1 MRTYVRARVEGG
13 TYFFTVNLAKRH
25 GTTLLVDRIDA
36 LKEAFRRTRQDHPFA
51 MPAFVVLP
59 EHLHCIWRLPPGDG
73 DFPVRWRLIKSR
85 FSRSLPREERR
96 TQSRASKSERGIWQR
111 RYWEQLVRNEAHF
124 QRCMDYIHYN
134 PIKHG
139 HVTHALDWPYSSFR
153 HWVERGIYPMHWAM
167 PSKAGLL
174 PSERSAGLMKPTQ
187 PTT

>member
-96 TQSRASKSERGIWQR
+96 TQSRADS
-111 RYWEQLVRNEAHF
+111 
-124 QRCMDYIHYN
+124 
-134 PIKHG
+134 
-139 HVTHALDWPYSSFR
+139 
-153 HWVERGIYPMHWAM
+153 
-167 PSKAGLL
+167 
-174 PSERSAGLMKPTQ
+174 
-187 PTT
+187 